1 MICIDRY
8 KIALYARLGESVG
21 LLSTAMVLR
30 KNPESKPGRPLSFD
44 RPEAL
49 RRAMLLFWRHG
60 YEATSVSRLCAEM
73 GITPPSLYGAFGDKK
88 KLFMQ
93 AVDLYLAGPKP
104 SGDLVG
110 EAPTARDAAGAML
123 SSAVT
128 YFTGPDTPPGCLLA
142 AGAATVGPGSSDVAE
157 ALAKL
162 RRGVEGR
169 LRTKIRRDVKR
180 GVLPTDADPT
190 TLAAL
195 TCGVIQGLSALAR
208 DGAGRPKLKAIAEAS
223 MRAWP
228 ENLK

>member
-1 MICIDRY
+1 M
-8 KIALYARLGESVG
+8 EV
-21 LLSTAMVLR
+21 R
-30 KNPESKPGRPLSFD
+30 KNPESKPGRPRSFD
-44 RPEAL
+44 RAEAL

-60 YEATSVSRLCAEM
+60 YEATSVSRLCGEM
-73 GITPPSLYGAFGDKK
+73 GIAPPSLYGAFGDKK
-88 KLFMQ
+88 KLFLE

-110 EAPTARDAAGAML
+110 KAPTARDAAGALL
-123 SSAVT
+123 SSAVAH
-128 YFTGPDTPPGCLLA
+128 FTGPDTPPGCLLA
-142 AGAATVGPGSSDVAE
+142 AGAANVGPDSADVAE

-162 RRGVEGR
+162 RRGIEGR
-169 LRTKIRRDVKR
+169 LRAKIRRDVRR
-180 GVLPTDADPT
+180 GVLPPDTDAA

-208 DGAGRPKLKAIAEAS
+208 DGAKRPKLQAIAEAS